1 MDVGGADATPMK
13 GTAGIMR
20 KLIGFTSMG
29 AAALLAVSTLS
40 ACGGGT
46 PASQSTAKASAGT
59 VVVGSANF
67 PENVLLGEIYAQ
79 AMQGKG
85 VKVEKKLNIGSR
97 EVYFRALQKGELS
110 MLPEY
115 NGALLTYLDPK
126 ANAVTTA
133 DTNKQ
138 LAAKLPKGIVPLNS
152 APAEDKDSVVVTKET
167 AQKNHLTT
175 LADLKPVA
183 GKMTFG
189 GPPEFKT
196 RKQGIV
202 GLKSEYGIT
211 FKDFKSLDT
220 AGPITVS
227 ALSKGQIQAANLFT
241 TDPAVL
247 TKGFVVLQDPKNLF
261 GAQNVTP
268 IVNAKVVPANAKQA
282 MNQVSAKLTTPEL
295 VSMMKQVNVD
305 KDDPSDVAKQWL
317 KKESL

>member
-1 MDVGGADATPMK
+1 
-13 GTAGIMR
+13 MR
-20 KLIGFTSMG
+20 KLIGFTSLG
-29 AAALLAVSTLS
+29 AAALLALS

-46 PASQSTAKASAGT
+46 PASQSTAKASSGT
-59 VVVGSANF
+59 VVVGSGNF

-85 VKVEKKLNIGSR
+85 VKVEKKLNIGTR
-97 EVYFRALQKGELS
+97 EVYFRALKNGELS

-126 ANAVTTA
+126 ADASTE
-133 DTNKQ
+133 DETNTQ
-138 LAAKLPKGIVPLNS
+138 LKGKLPKGIVALDS
-152 APAEDKDSVVVTKET
+152 AQAEDKDSVVVTKET
-167 AQKNHLTT
+167 AQKDKLAT

-183 GKMTFG
+183 GKMVFG

-202 GLKSEYGIT
+202 GLKSEYGLN
-211 FKDFKSLDT
+211 FKSFKSLDT

-247 TKGFVVLQDPKNLF
+247 TKGFVVLKDPKNLF
-261 GAQNVTP
+261 GAQNITP
-268 IVNAKVVPANAKQA
+268 VVNDKVVPANAKQI
-282 MNQVSAKLTTPEL
+282 MNQVSGKLTTAEL
-295 VSMMKQVNVD
+295 VSMMKQINVD
-305 KDDPSDVAKQWL
+305 KDDPADVAKEWL
-317 KKESL
+317 KKEGL

>member
-1 MDVGGADATPMK
+1 
-13 GTAGIMR
+13 MR
-20 KLIGFTSMG
+20 KLIGFTSLG
-29 AAALLAVSTLS
+29 AAALLALS

-46 PASQSTAKASAGT
+46 PASQSTAKASSGT

-79 AMQGKG
+79 AMEGKG

-97 EVYFRALQKGELS
+97 EVYFRALKKGELS

-126 ANAVTTA
+126 AAATTT
-133 DTNKQ
+133 DETNTQ
-138 LAAKLPKGIVPLNS
+138 LKSKLPSGIVPLDS
-152 APAEDKDSVVVTKET
+152 AEAQDKDSVVVTKET
-167 AQKNHLTT
+167 AQKNKLAT

-183 GKMTFG
+183 GKMVFG

-202 GLKSEYGIT
+202 GLKSEYGLN
-211 FKDFKSLDT
+211 FKSFKSLDT

-227 ALSKGQIQAANLFT
+227 ALSKGDIQAANLFT

-247 TKGFVVLQDPKNLF
+247 TKGFVVLKDPKNLF

-268 IVNAKVVPANAKQA
+268 IVNDKVVPANAKQI
-282 MNQVSAKLTTPEL
+282 MNQVSGKLTTAEL
-295 VSMMKQVNVD
+295 ISMMKQINVD
-305 KDDPSDVAKQWL
+305 KDDPADVAKEWL
-317 KKESL
+317 KKENL